1 METASDRVARVVQP
15 AIEAEGYTL
24 VDAELKGEG
33 GGRVLR
39 LFIDK
44 PEGGITI
51 DDCQK
56 VSRLLTPM
64 LDVENMIEG
73 KYYLEVSSPGINRR
87 IRKKEDF
94 ERFVGSK
101 VRIRTR
107 SPIDGRRKVSGVIE
121 GIEESDVM
129 IRDERSGAEGI
140 SRIPLAAIDRANLQ
154 VI

>member
-1 METASDRVARVVQP
+1 METASDRVARVVEP

-56 VSRLLTPM
+56 MSRLLSPM

-101 VRIRTR
+101 IRIRTR
-107 SPIDGRRKVSGVIE
+107 SPIDGRRKVTGVIE
-121 GIEESDVM
+121 GIEESDVI